1 MEPDPLVLQFR
12 ATLQHLATADE
23 EEILAAAMRS
33 PAIHFALFCRIKNDD
48 NEEIEPMPNILQLR
62 MCEAFETVKDLGIR
76 VRIIVTKPRR
86 AGCSSFVEHIGYHS
100 AMNSPIEGITISD
113 NKEHSAEAM
122 QKLGSYGQSDSYP
135 WGVRVVTNP
144 AHSISWS
151 NGSKWTVDTAENPDA
166 GAGGTYQFAHCSET
180 SKWPQTTTRND
191 VKTMT
196 CLAPAVSGM
205 NTVMFSESTPEGARG
220 WQFKTWGEAVT
231 LDKFLTMYRAGIR
244 PEEIWIKVFAA
255 WFEFDSN
262 RRRQPVT
269 AQEIEE
275 IENTLTDHEI
285 SEIEKYQLDWEQVAW
300 RRDTIR
306 TKCDGD
312 PKIFS
317 YYYPSDDV
325 TCWLASGAPRFDMQI
340 VLEMEMRAKQTT
352 PEIGYLVSQDDKR
365 VSWQVQHDGTGDIQ
379 IWEHPLPG
387 LKYLVVLDPASSA
400 SQTVGADTDC
410 HSLSVWRDGYH
421 DQLTDRYK
429 PAKRV
434 ARLKPPFR
442 GEGADVA
449 GHTARLSKF
458 YGRCM
463 VAMEVNIGLGILE
476 LLQLAGIPLYK
487 RRPLSHRTG
496 QIVEQYGFKMGTK
509 EEREA
514 LISGLATAI
523 QDRNIDPSCPYAL
536 AEYKS
541 FIRWPDG
548 KSAASA
554 GKHDD
559 DVMADAIAWKVL
571 PSATTYTEHK
581 AKHFD
586 PPDAKSW
593 RTVVR
598 RW

>member
-1 MEPDPLVLQFR
+1 MEPDPLVTQFR
-12 ATLQHLATADE
+12 ATLQALSTAPDE
-23 EEILAAAMRS
+23 EVLAAAMRS

-48 NEEIEPMPNILQLR
+48 NEEIEPMPNVLQLR

-100 AMNSPIEGITISD
+100 AMNSPISGITISD
-113 NKEHSAEAM
+113 NKDHSAEAM
-122 QKLGSYGQSDSYP
+122 QKLGSYAASDSYP
-135 WGVRVVTNP
+135 WGVRIIANP
-144 AHSISWS
+144 AHSIAWS
-151 NGSKWTVDTAENPDA
+151 NGSTWVVDTAENPDA

-180 SKWPQTTTRND
+180 SKWPQTTTKND

-231 LDKFLTMYRAGIR
+231 LDEFIRMYESGIR
-244 PEEIWIKVFAA
+244 PEEIWIKIFAA
-255 WFEFDSN
+255 WFEFESN
-262 RRRQPVT
+262 RRREPVSE
-269 AQEIEE
+269 QEIEL

-285 SEIEKYQLDWEQVAW
+285 YEIEKYNLDWEQVAW
-300 RRDTIR
+300 RRDTIKS
-306 TKCDGD
+306 KCDGD
-312 PKIFS
+312 PKVFS

-340 VLEMEMRAKQTT
+340 VLEMEKRAKEST
-352 PEIGYLVSQDDKR
+352 PETGWLFSQDDKR
-365 VSWQVQHDGTGDIQ
+365 VVWQGTRDGTGDIL
-379 IWEHPLPG
+379 IWEMPLPG
-387 LKYLVVLDPASSA
+387 LKYIVVLDPASNA
-400 SQTVGADTDC
+400 SQTIGADTDC

-421 DQLTDRYK
+421 DTLTDRYK

-434 ARLKPPFR
+434 ARLKPPYR
-442 GEGADVA
+442 GEGSDVA
-449 GHTARLSKF
+449 GHAARLSNF
-458 YGRCM
+458 YGRCI

-476 LLQLAGIPLYK
+476 LLQIASVPLYK
-487 RRPLSHRTG
+487 RKPLSHRTG
-496 QIVEQYGFKMGTK
+496 KVEEQYGFKMGTK

-514 LISGLATAI
+514 LVSGLATAI
-523 QDRNIDPSCPYAL
+523 QDRNIDPSCPHAC

-548 KSAASA
+548 KSAAA
-554 GKHDD
+554 QGRHDD
-559 DVMADAIAWKVL
+559 DVLADAIAWKVM
-571 PSATTYTEHK
+571 PSATTYITHK

-593 RTVVR
+593 KTVISK
-598 RW
+598 W